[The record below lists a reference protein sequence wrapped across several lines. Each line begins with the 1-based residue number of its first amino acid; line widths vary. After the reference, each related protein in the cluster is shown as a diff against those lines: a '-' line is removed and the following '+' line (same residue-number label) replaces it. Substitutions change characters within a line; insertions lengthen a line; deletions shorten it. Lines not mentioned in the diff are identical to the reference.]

1 MDVEEGVPV
10 GPHPDCAREAVE
22 YNPKIAAA
30 ASKERARAVSFMG
43 WRFLSEEDWT
53 GDNSGSG

>member
-1 MDVEEGVPV
+1 V
-10 GPHPDCAREAVE
+10 ASNQR
-22 YNPKIAAA
+22 IAAA
-30 ASKERARAVSFMG
+30 TSKERARAVSFMG